1 MAMQELPTERPS
13 PPTSGNGG
21 IVDRAWE
28 IQHRLEAR
36 AKNLGKGKYGRV
48 LKMAR
53 KPDQD
58 EFNQVA
64 KVTAV
69 GMIVIGALGFLIYYV
84 MGPVLQLGI

>member
-1 MAMQELPTERPS
+1 MQELPAQRPPS
-13 PPTSGNGG
+13 PGQGQGG
-21 IVDRAWE
+21 LVGRAWE
-28 IQHRLEAR
+28 LQHRLEAR

-53 KPDQD
+53 KPDSE

-69 GMIVIGALGFLIYYV
+69 GMLVIGALGFLIYFV
-84 MGPVLQLGI
+84 MGPILHLGE

>member
-1 MAMQELPTERPS
+1 MAVQELPAQRPS
-13 PPTSGNGG
+13 PPSEKRGLVG
-21 IVDRAWE
+21 RAWE
-28 IQHRLEAR
+28 LQHRIESR

-53 KPDQD
+53 KPDAE

-69 GMIVIGALGFLIYYV
+69 GMLVIGGLGFLIYFLFAQILHV
-84 MGPVLQLGI
+84 NG

>member
-1 MAMQELPTERPS
+1 MAMQEAPVERKVPTG
-13 PPTSGNGG
+13 TDGG
-21 IVDRAWE
+21 LVDKAWD

-53 KPDQD
+53 KPDSE
-58 EFNQVA
+58 EFNQTA

-69 GMIVIGALGFLIYYV
+69 GIVVIGFLGFLIYYI
-84 MGPVLQLGI
+84 MGPLLHLQG